1 MYTYIHVH
9 VHMHTCKCTHTRTCT
24 CTLYDDNS
32 SITIAGETD
41 TCPGNKS
48 VVMVIPRTQ
57 KSIDTLPV
65 LVTVTS
71 SSYILSYI

>member
-1 MYTYIHVH
+1 MYTYIHVN
-9 VHMHTCKCTHTRTCT
+9 VRTHMY
-24 CTLYDDNS
+24 LSVWYDDKS
-32 SITIAGETD
+32 SITIAGDTD

-48 VVMVIPRTQ
+48 VVMVIPWTQ

-71 SSYILSYI
+71 SLYILSYI

>member
-1 MYTYIHVH
+1 MYAH
-9 VHMHTCKCTHTRTCT
+9 TCT

-41 TCPGNKS
+41 ICPGDNS
-48 VVMVIPRTQ
+48 VVMVILKTE

-65 LVTVTS
+65 LVSVTS
-71 SSYILSYI
+71 SSYTLSYI